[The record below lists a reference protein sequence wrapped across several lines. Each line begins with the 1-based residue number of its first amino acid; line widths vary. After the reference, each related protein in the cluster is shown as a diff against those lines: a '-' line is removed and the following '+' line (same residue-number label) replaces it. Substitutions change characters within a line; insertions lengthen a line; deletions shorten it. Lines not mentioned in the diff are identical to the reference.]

1 MGGAERV
8 AVSIAGS
15 ANPDIEYHV
24 VELIRTRSEF
34 TSAFI
39 AELEAGGADDT
50 QHVSVDGAEEDGQ
63 EGGTLFYKPW
73 RECGDIPVSARQLPA
88 RVRAVP
94 SADIQRGGAGRS
106 EKV

>member
-1 MGGAERV
+1 MKRVFHIISHFDMGGAERV

-39 AELEAGGADDT
+39 AELEA
-50 QHVSVDGAEEDGQ
+50 
-63 EGGTLFYKPW
+63 
-73 RECGDIPVSARQLPA
+73 
-88 RVRAVP
+88 
-94 SADIQRGGAGRS
+94 AGIR
-106 EKV
+106 